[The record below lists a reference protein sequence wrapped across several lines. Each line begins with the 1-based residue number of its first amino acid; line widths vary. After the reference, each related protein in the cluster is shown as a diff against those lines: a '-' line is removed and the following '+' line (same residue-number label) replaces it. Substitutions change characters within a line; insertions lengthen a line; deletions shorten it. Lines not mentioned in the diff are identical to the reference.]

1 MDDRESVQLHM
12 IRQATQYYASG
23 RFATINGMIPVCGN
37 LLHHAVEM
45 FLKGA
50 LAHRID
56 LKELRKLDHNL
67 NRIWRRTKSEFPK
80 VDLSPFDV
88 AIQNLNR
95 FELIRY
101 PDELIKEGAIM
112 HIDIHR
118 NELIPSHEDHTR
130 AEPLYNFVLED
141 VDELVKVIFGYA
153 SLNPVFFSGGMNRG
167 ALAMINDSNLHQ
179 IFPS

>member
-1 MDDRESVQLHM
+1 M

-23 RFATINGMIPVCGN
+23 RFATINAMVPVCGN

-50 LAHRID
+50 LARRID
-56 LKELRKLDHNL
+56 LKGLKKLDHNL
-67 NRIWRRTKSEFPK
+67 TRIWRRTKSEFPTA
-80 VDLSPFDV
+80 DLSPFDV
-88 AIQNLNR
+88 AIENLNR
-95 FELIRY
+95 FEQIRY
-101 PDELIKEGAIM
+101 PDDLIKEGATM

-118 NELIPSHEDHTR
+118 NELVLSRENHTR
-130 AEPLYNFVLED
+130 PEPLYNFVLED

-153 SLNPVFFSGGMNRG
+153 SLNPAFFSGGMKRD
-167 ALAMINDSNLHQ
+167 ALAMINDSNRHQ